1 MKECRRS
8 RQETR
13 WGGSEQL
20 GHHWG
25 RNGVQERVDKDAE
38 ARIHTD
44 AIMELSVSL
53 EVEVAPLTVE
63 VARQT
68 RELTGSAEAQYREW

>member
-1 MKECRRS
+1 
-8 RQETR
+8 
-13 WGGSEQL
+13 
-20 GHHWG
+20 
-25 RNGVQERVDKDAE
+25 VDKDAE